1 MIFRQLFEPISSTYT
16 YLLGCEDTRQAIL
29 IDTVLPSWQR
39 DLSEINALG
48 LKLAYTF
55 DTHIHADHITSARKL
70 REEAHSRIAH
80 PARDNLSCVDV
91 PIEQASEFGIM
102 QIDER
107 DRVLRFDE
115 KPRSGAA
122 NGAVKAPRV
131 CPFV

>member
-1 MIFRQLFEPISSTYT
+1 MLGGDHVYKMDYT
-16 YLLGCEDTRQAIL
+16 ALLAEHVANEADV
-29 IDTVLPSWQR
+29 TV
-39 DLSEINALG
+39 A
-48 LKLAYTF
+48 
-55 DTHIHADHITSARKL
+55 
-70 REEAHSRIAH
+70 
-80 PARDNLSCVDV
+80 CVDV

-122 NGAVKAPRV
+122 NGAVRAPRV